1 MKLRKI
7 ISYSSLALLLSSY
20 GPATLGQTPE
30 EGNYEEALIDMELE
44 NQPPWYQVNI
54 IIFERGKFLP
64 TGNGGETWPKNIAL
78 AYPPNVQELKT
89 DQESSEEEMDAD
101 NLEQDDQQQDT
112 LQLRMP
118 NTEETEQQN
127 KEKSYRQHLS
137 QMAYR
142 VLETKDNELQDE
154 AIAIDRKY
162 RILFNKAWRQPMQE
176 ETLAPSIII
185 QGGEK
190 YGRNNELAGTIQFSI
205 SRYLHLKTNVWFAE
219 FETNYGQEKEH
230 WPPLPLSPNEI
241 EITQEKESL
250 ASFSTLMEENDNTI
264 SLSFD
269 NLGLTTNVTGDNS
282 YFKVTSDIEEAPF
295 LTKNIVLMKQKRRMR
310 SGELHYIDHP
320 KLGILVLIT
329 PVENDMLKTLLLEA
343 KTAELEQL
351 NSSLTGE

>member
-7 ISYSSLALLLSSY
+7 ITYSSLALLLSSY
-20 GPATLGQTPE
+20 GPVALGQTAE
-30 EGNYEEALIDMELE
+30 DSNYEEALIDMELE

-64 TGNGGETWPKNIAL
+64 TGNGEETWPKNIAL

-89 DQESSEEEMDAD
+89 DEEPTEAEPDAESQE
-101 NLEQDDQQQDT
+101 QDT

-118 NTEETEQQN
+118 NTEEAEQQN

-137 QMAYR
+137 EMAYHI
-142 VLETKDNELQDE
+142 LEAKDNELQGE
-154 AIAIDRKY
+154 ARAIDRKY

-176 ETLAPSIII
+176 EALAPSIII

-190 YGRNNELAGTIQFSI
+190 YGRNNELAGTVQFSI
-205 SRYLHLKTNVWFAE
+205 SRYLHLKTNIWFAE

-250 ASFSTLMEENDNTI
+250 ASFSTLMEENENPL
-264 SLSFD
+264 SLSFN
-269 NLGLTTNVTGDNS
+269 NLGLTTNVTSDNS
-282 YFKVTSDIEEAPF
+282 YFKVTSNVEEAPF

-329 PVENDMLKTLLLEA
+329 PVENDRLKTLLLEA

-351 NSSLTGE
+351 NSNLTGE